1 MNIIAFRTYTN
12 AGILPY
18 ASIRYHMLELSP
30 VSTQCTHGVAVC
42 FAGKQSVFPSLA
54 SAKAHFADLGAGDL
68 QAELRVTRRVDER
81 SEWQPSAE
89 I

>member
-1 MNIIAFRTYTN
+1 MHPPNTMCWNEVLQVRNVLTVQP
-12 AGILPY
+12 L
-18 ASIRYHMLELSP
+18 
-30 VSTQCTHGVAVC
+30 CC
-42 FAGKQSVFPSLA
+42 FIGKQSVFPSLA
-54 SAKAHFADLGAGDL
+54 SAKAQLADLGAGDL